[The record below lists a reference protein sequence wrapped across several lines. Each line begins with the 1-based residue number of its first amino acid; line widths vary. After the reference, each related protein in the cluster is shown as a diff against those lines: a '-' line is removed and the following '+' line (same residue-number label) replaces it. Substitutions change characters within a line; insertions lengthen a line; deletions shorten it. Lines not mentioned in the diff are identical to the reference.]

1 LISDIADVWSF
12 GRVEGEVEGM
22 SGGRKP
28 WEGLRDEEAWEEGRV
43 DKSGGEDGGTRGA
56 VVCSARAVSLGA
68 STEISIDQDGLDL
81 VIDLQLESDIDGRPG
96 MLVECMYMYASY
108 SMLVTG

>member
-1 LISDIADVWSF
+1 LISDIAEVWSF
-12 GRVEGEVEGM
+12 GRVEGEVDGM
-22 SGGRKP
+22 SGGREL
-28 WEGLRDEEAWEEGRV
+28 WEGVRDEEAWEEGRV

-81 VIDLQLESDIDGRPG
+81 VIDSQLESDRDGRPG
-96 MLVECMYMYASY
+96 MIVECMYMYVCY
-108 SMLVTG
+108 SLC